1 MIRTDI
7 CWTSVLYVEEL
18 FFDLDYLS
26 GTNCTSTFADSELK
40 TFVEGYRSDELNVD
54 LNVIAWH
61 NHLDSLWKGDLTG
74 NIEGTDEE
82 LRTIVVVEWSVTS
95 TLFLLEDVD
104 LSLEVLVRSDGAW
117 LGDNLTSL
125 NLFLVDTTEEKTYIV
140 SGLTLIEEL
149 AEHLDASDNC
159 ASWSVTETNELNR
172 IVDVDCTGLDT
183 TCNNGTTTGDG
194 EDVLDRHKE
203 WLLVL
208 TNRLWDVLVNSVH
221 EIHNLVFPN
230 FLSVEG
236 TKSGTTDDR
245 AVLIELVESEK
256 VTDFHLNEVKHLS
269 VVNKVNLVHEDED
282 LRYVHLTG
290 EKDVLAGLRHRTVS
304 RGYNEDSTVHLSG
317 TSYHVLN
324 VVSVAWA
331 VYVSIVALLCLVL
344 YVSGVDGDT
353 TLLLFRSIVDLI
365 ERLYLVGVT
374 RDSLGENLGD
384 CGSQSRLTV
393 VNMADSTDVNVRLR
407 SLESFFCHN
416 IMI

>member
-1 MIRTDI
+1 
-7 CWTSVLYVEEL
+7 
-18 FFDLDYLS
+18 
-26 GTNCTSTFADSELK
+26 
-40 TFVEGYRSDELNVD
+40 
-54 LNVIAWH
+54 
-61 NHLDSLWKGDLTG
+61 
-74 NIEGTDEE
+74 
-82 LRTIVVVEWSVTS
+82 VVVEWRVTS
-95 TLFLLEDVD
+95 TLFFLEDVD

-125 NLFLVDTTEEKTYIV
+125 DLFLVDTTEEKTNIV

-149 AEHLDASDNC
+149 TEHLDASNNC

-221 EIHNLVFPN
+221 ELHNLVFPN

-236 TKSGTTDDR
+236 TKSGATDDR
-245 AVLIELVESEK
+245 AVLIELVEAEEI
-256 VTDFHLNEVKHLS
+256 TDFHLNEVEHLS

-304 RGYNEDSTVHLSG
+304 SGYNEDSTVHLSG

-353 TLLLFRSIVDLI
+353 TFLLFRSIVDLI

-374 RDSLGENLGD
+374 GDSLGENLGD

>member
-1 MIRTDI
+1 M
-7 CWTSVLYVEEL
+7 
-18 FFDLDYLS
+18 
-26 GTNCTSTFADSELK
+26 
-40 TFVEGYRSDELNVD
+40 
-54 LNVIAWH
+54 
-61 NHLDSLWKGDLTG
+61 
-74 NIEGTDEE
+74 
-82 LRTIVVVEWSVTS
+82 VVEWSVTS
-95 TLFLLEDVD
+95 TLFFLEDVD
-104 LSLEVLVRSDGAW
+104 LSLEVLVRSDRAW

-125 NLFLVDTTEEKTYIV
+125 DFLLVDTTEEKTYIV

-149 AEHLDASDNC
+149 AEHLDTCYNG
-159 ASWSVTETNELNR
+159 ASWSVTETYELNR
-172 IVDVDCTGLDT
+172 VIDVDCTGLDT

-208 TNRLWDVLVNSVH
+208 TNRLRDVLVNSVH
-221 EIHNLVFPN
+221 EFHNLVFPY

-236 TKSGTTDDR
+236 SKSGSTDDR

-269 VVNKVNLVHEDED
+269 VVNKVNLVHEHED

-290 EKDVLAGLRHRTVS
+290 EQDVLTGLRHRTVGS
-304 RGYNEDSTVHLSG
+304 GYNEDGSIHLSG
-317 TSYHVLN
+317 TSNHVLN

-353 TLLLFRSIVDLI
+353 TLLLLRSVVDLI

-393 VNMADSTDVNVRLR
+393 VNMANCTDVNVRLR

>member
-1 MIRTDI
+1 M
-7 CWTSVLYVEEL
+7 
-18 FFDLDYLS
+18 
-26 GTNCTSTFADSELK
+26 
-40 TFVEGYRSDELNVD
+40 
-54 LNVIAWH
+54 
-61 NHLDSLWKGDLTG
+61 
-74 NIEGTDEE
+74 
-82 LRTIVVVEWSVTS
+82 EWSVTS
-95 TLFLLEDVD
+95 TLFFLEDVD
-104 LSLEVLVRSDGAW
+104 LSLEVLVRSDRAW

-125 NLFLVDTTEEKTYIV
+125 DFLLVDTTEEKTNVV

-149 AEHLDASDNC
+149 AEHLDTCYNG
-159 ASWSVTETNELNR
+159 ASWSVTETYELNR
-172 IVDVDCTGLDT
+172 VIDVDCTGLDT
-183 TCNNGTTTGDG
+183 ACNNGTTTGDG

-208 TNRLWDVLVNSVH
+208 TNRLRDVLVNSVH
-221 EIHNLVFPN
+221 EFHNLVFPN
-230 FLSVEG
+230 LLSVEG
-236 TKSGTTDDR
+236 SKSGSTDDR

-256 VTDFHLNEVKHLS
+256 VTDFHLDEVKHLS
-269 VVNKVNLVHEDED
+269 VVNKVNLVHEHED

-290 EKDVLAGLRHRTVS
+290 EQDVLTGLRHRTVGS
-304 RGYNEDSTVHLSG
+304 GYNEDGSIHLSG
-317 TSYHVLN
+317 TSNHVLN

-353 TLLLFRSIVDLI
+353 TLLLLRSVVDLI

-393 VNMADSTDVNVRLR
+393 VNMANCTDVNVRLR

>member
-1 MIRTDI
+1 M
-7 CWTSVLYVEEL
+7 LKKL

-26 GTNCTSTFADSELK
+26 GTNGTATFADSELK
-40 TFVEGYRSDELNVD
+40 TFVEGYRSDELNVN

-61 NHLDSLWKGDLTG
+61 YHLDSLRKGDLTG

-125 NLFLVDTTEEKTYIV
+125 DLFLVDTTEEKTYIV

-149 AEHLDASDNC
+149 AEHLDTCYNGVLR
-159 ASWSVTETNELNR
+159 SVAEAYELNR
-172 IVDVDCTGLDT
+172 IVDVDGTGLDT
-183 TCNNGTTTGDG
+183 TCNNGSTASDG
-194 EDVLDRHKE
+194 EDVLDRHE
-203 WLLVL
+203 ERLLVL
-208 TNRLWDVLVNSVH
+208 TNRLRDVLVNSVH
-221 EIHNLVFPN
+221 ELHYLVFPN
-230 FLSVEG
+230 LLSVEG
-236 TKSGTTDDR
+236 SKSGSTDDR
-245 AVLIELVESEK
+245 AVLVELVECEQ
-256 VTDFHLNEVKHLS
+256 VADLHLNEVKHLW
-269 VVNKVNLVHEDED
+269 VLNKVNLVHEYED
-282 LRYVHLTG
+282 LRNVHLTG
-290 EKDVLAGLRHRTVS
+290 EQDVLTGLRHRTVGS
-304 RGYNEDSTVHLSG
+304 GYNEDGSIHLSG
-317 TSYHVLN
+317 TCNHVLN

-331 VYVSIVALLCLVL
+331 VYVGIVALLCLVL

-365 ERLYLVGVT
+365 ERLDLVRVT
-374 RDSLGENLGD
+374 GDSLGENLGD
-384 CGSQSRLTV
+384 SGSQSRLTV